1 MSFLELFDAE
11 IASLQAQLDAVK
23 AERRKTKDLASH
35 RTGMKRNI
43 EAILKGK
50 KGRDVFYRNLL
61 EQMVGYKYNR
71 VELRLNHLPQ
81 EFQFTLEPCKGKNH
95 YPKRTVPASVQ

>member
-1 MSFLELFDAE
+1 MMSFLELFDAE
-11 IASLQAQLDAVK
+11 IAGLQAQLDAVK

-50 KGRDVFYRNLL
+50 KGQDMFYQNLL
-61 EQMVGYKYNR
+61 EQMVVYKDNR
-71 VELRLNHLPQ
+71 VELRLNHLLQ
-81 EFQFTLEPCKGKNH
+81 EFYFNLEPCKGKNH
-95 YPKRTVPASVQ
+95 YPKRKSPAAP

>member
-1 MSFLELFDAE
+1 MSFLELFDTE
-11 IASLQAQLDAVK
+11 IASLQAQLDAVN
-23 AERRKTKDLASH
+23 EDRRKTKDLASH

-61 EQMVGYKYNR
+61 EQMVVYKDNR

-95 YPKRTVPASVQ
+95 YTKRTASAAQ